1 MLEVTIL
8 FCAARFGMEIRAFG
22 ECKRNFTNSSSEVW
36 RMKLIPLESRS
47 NDVKIYHW
55 KLKKTIFQGVMIIA
69 LISKKFVNEREK

>member
-1 MLEVTIL
+1 MGNVKETSQ
-8 FCAARFGMEIRAFG
+8 
-22 ECKRNFTNSSSEVW
+22 TNSSSEVW

-69 LISKKFVNEREK
+69 LISKKKFVNEREK

>member
-1 MLEVTIL
+1 MQQGLEWKSGHLGNVKETSQ
-8 FCAARFGMEIRAFG
+8 A
-22 ECKRNFTNSSSEVW
+22 NSSSEVW

-69 LISKKFVNEREK
+69 LISKKKFVNEREK